1 MYLLSFYYVNG
12 INWVFL
18 TFYKVLFFFESN
30 YVCGKIKII
39 FFKAP
44 ESRKKV
50 VTAKPGEPPK
60 LEPPPA
66 KGT

>member
-1 MYLLSFYYVNG
+1 M
-12 INWVFL
+12 
-18 TFYKVLFFFESN
+18 
-30 YVCGKIKII
+30 CGKFQII

-44 ESRKKV
+44 ELRKKV

-66 KGT
+66 KGTYLI

>member
-1 MYLLSFYYVNG
+1 LSFYY
-12 INWVFL
+12 INSINQ
-18 TFYKVLFFFESN
+18 LFGFCRNLFPFFESN
-30 YVCGKIKII
+30 DIFGKIKKN
-39 FFKAP
+39 FFKGP
-44 ESRKKV
+44 EARKKV

>member
-1 MYLLSFYYVNG
+1 MFGFCRN
-12 INWVFL
+12 
-18 TFYKVLFFFESN
+18 LFPFFESN
-30 YVCGKIKII
+30 DIFGKIKKN
-39 FFKAP
+39 FFKGP
-44 ESRKKV
+44 EARKKV